1 MKILLIDP
9 PFKSFTGIFSLYFPL
24 GPAYL
29 AGALKKAGYEC
40 KILDMDA
47 ADTKEGTLD
56 FIREYESYTNYV
68 KALNS
73 PDNPTWLLLK
83 KLVKEQNPDIIG
95 ITAMTSKFGS
105 VIQTAKF
112 CKEVLPNVPIIIGGA
127 HASAMPEMTAK
138 IPEADYEAKAT
149 KAS

>member
-29 AGALKKAGYEC
+29 AGSLKKAGYEC

-47 ADTKEGTLD
+47 AETKEGTLD

-73 PDNPTWLLLK
+73 PENPTWLLLK
-83 KLVKEQNPDIIG
+83 KLV
-95 ITAMTSKFGS
+95 
-105 VIQTAKF
+105 
-112 CKEVLPNVPIIIGGA
+112 
-127 HASAMPEMTAK
+127 
-138 IPEADYEAKAT
+138 
-149 KAS
+149 

>member
-24 GPAYL
+24 GLGYL
-29 AGALKKAGYEC
+29 AGSLKKAGYEC
-40 KILDMDA
+40 RILDMDA

-56 FIREYESYTNYV
+56 FIREYESYANYV

-73 PDNPTWLLLK
+73 PDHPTWKLLK
-83 KLVKEQNPDIIG
+83 KLVVEQKPDVIG
-95 ITAMTSKFGS
+95 ITALTSKFGS

-112 CKEVLPNVPIIIGGA
+112 CREVLPDVPIISGFCSTTNFFSSFQVGR
-127 HASAMPEMTAK
+127 SGEF
-138 IPEADYEAKAT
+138 KALT
-149 KAS
+149 